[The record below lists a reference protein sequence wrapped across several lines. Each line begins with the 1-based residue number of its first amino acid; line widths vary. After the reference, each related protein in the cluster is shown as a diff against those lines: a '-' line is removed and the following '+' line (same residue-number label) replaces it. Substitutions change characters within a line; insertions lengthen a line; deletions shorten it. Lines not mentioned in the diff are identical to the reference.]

1 MNNFFKYFQFNTV
14 VRNGFI
20 VLSLCVLM
28 VNISLFLY
36 KSLKSSEVIPHQVYN
51 LNSAES
57 FATKEVENTPDYSKP
72 YSSFKKTNKTITYFT
87 FDPNTATANQWDK
100 LGLSPKQIQVI
111 LNYRSKGG
119 KFYKKEDLRKIYSI
133 SEKDYNRLESYII
146 ISTADDKPK
155 KSFETSAY
163 EKREVKSIARSI
175 SINTV
180 DTSELKQ
187 LKGIGS
193 VLAARIVK
201 FRDALGGF
209 HSVNQIQEVY
219 GISEETFLSI
229 KDKLIVSTAGIFKLK
244 VNDAQ
249 IDLFSKHPYISKK
262 QAQAIINYRQQHGA
276 YANFEALA
284 QNKALDQEFL
294 RKIEPYLEF

>member
-1 MNNFFKYFQFNTV
+1 
-14 VRNGFI
+14 
-20 VLSLCVLM
+20 
-28 VNISLFLY
+28 VNITLFLY
-36 KSLKSSEVIPHQVYN
+36 KSLKSSEVIPHQVYK

-72 YSSFKKTNKTITYFT
+72 YSGIKKTNKTITYFT

-133 SEKDYNRLESYII
+133 SEKDYNRLESYIT

-163 EKREVKSIARSI
+163 EKREVKSIARPI
-175 SINTV
+175 SINTA

-219 GISEETFLSI
+219 GISEETFLNI
-229 KDKLIVSTAGIFKLK
+229 KDKLIVSSAGISKLK

-249 IDLFSKHPYISKK
+249 VDQLSKRPYISKK
-262 QAQAIINYRQQHGA
+262 QGQAIINYRQQHGA
-276 YANFEALA
+276 YANFEALT

>member
-1 MNNFFKYFQFNTV
+1 MNIT
-14 VRNGFI
+14 
-20 VLSLCVLM
+20 
-28 VNISLFLY
+28 LFLY
-36 KSLKSSEVIPHQVYN
+36 KSLKSSEVIPHQVYK

-72 YSSFKKTNKTITYFT
+72 YSGIKKTNKTITYFT

-133 SEKDYNRLESYII
+133 SEKDYNRLESYIT

-163 EKREVKSIARSI
+163 EKREVKSIARPI
-175 SINTV
+175 SINTA

-219 GISEETFLSI
+219 GISEETFLNI
-229 KDKLIVSTAGIFKLK
+229 KDKLIVSSAGISKLK

-249 IDLFSKHPYISKK
+249 VDQLSKRPYISKN
-262 QAQAIINYRQQHGA
+262 QGQAIINYRQQHGA
-276 YANFEALA
+276 YANFEALT

>member
-14 VRNGFI
+14 ERNGFI
-20 VLSLCVLM
+20 VLSLCVLL
-28 VNISLFLY
+28 VNISLSLY
-36 KSLKSSEVIPHQVYN
+36 KSLKSSEVIPHQVYD

-72 YSSFKKTNKTITYFT
+72 YSDFKKTNKTITYFT
-87 FDPNTATANQWDK
+87 FDPNTATANQWHK

-133 SEKDYNRLESYII
+133 SEKDYNRLESYIT
-146 ISTADDKPK
+146 ISIADDKSK

-175 SINTV
+175 SINTA

-219 GISEETFLSI
+219 GISEETFLNI
-229 KDKLIVSTAGIFKLK
+229 KDKLIVSSAGISKLK
-244 VNDAQ
+244 VNDAHIEQ
-249 IDLFSKHPYISKK
+249 FSKHPYISKK

>member
-1 MNNFFKYFQFNTV
+1 MNIT
-14 VRNGFI
+14 
-20 VLSLCVLM
+20 
-28 VNISLFLY
+28 LFLY
-36 KSLKSSEVIPHQVYN
+36 KSLKSSEVIPHQVYK

-72 YSSFKKTNKTITYFT
+72 YSGIKKTNKTITYFT

-133 SEKDYNRLESYII
+133 SEKDYNRLESYIT

-163 EKREVKSIARSI
+163 EKREVKSIARPI
-175 SINTV
+175 SINTA

-219 GISEETFLSI
+219 GISEETF
-229 KDKLIVSTAGIFKLK
+229 
-244 VNDAQ
+244 
-249 IDLFSKHPYISKK
+249 
-262 QAQAIINYRQQHGA
+262 
-276 YANFEALA
+276 
-284 QNKALDQEFL
+284 
-294 RKIEPYLEF
+294 

>member
-1 MNNFFKYFQFNTV
+1 MNIT
-14 VRNGFI
+14 
-20 VLSLCVLM
+20 
-28 VNISLFLY
+28 LFLY
-36 KSLKSSEVIPHQVYN
+36 KSLKSSEVIPHQVYK

-72 YSSFKKTNKTITYFT
+72 YSGIKKTNKTITYFT

-133 SEKDYNRLESYII
+133 SEKDYNRLESYIT

-163 EKREVKSIARSI
+163 EKREVKSIARPI
-175 SINTV
+175 SINTA

-219 GISEETFLSI
+219 GISEETFLNI
-229 KDKLIVSTAGIFKLK
+229 KDKLIVSSAGISKLK

-249 IDLFSKHPYISKK
+249 VDQLSKRPYISKK
-262 QAQAIINYRQQHGA
+262 QGQAIINYRQQHGA
-276 YANFEALA
+276 YANFEALT